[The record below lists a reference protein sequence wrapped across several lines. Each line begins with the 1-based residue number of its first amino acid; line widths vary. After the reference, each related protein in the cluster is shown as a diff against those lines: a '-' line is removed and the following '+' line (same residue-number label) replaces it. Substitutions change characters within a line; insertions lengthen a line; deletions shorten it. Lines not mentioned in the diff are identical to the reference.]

1 MDEPAKPDEDPR
13 HSRFISLALLGCAIV
28 AASFAGAFAW
38 YFRDWSLTGFFLA
51 VSVGAAGIAAVLW
64 PDSRG

>member
-1 MDEPAKPDEDPR
+1 MNEPARPEER
-13 HSRFISLALLGCAIV
+13 QSRVIPLALLACAAV
-28 AASFAGAFAW
+28 AIAFSVAFAW

-64 PDSRG
+64 PDRRG